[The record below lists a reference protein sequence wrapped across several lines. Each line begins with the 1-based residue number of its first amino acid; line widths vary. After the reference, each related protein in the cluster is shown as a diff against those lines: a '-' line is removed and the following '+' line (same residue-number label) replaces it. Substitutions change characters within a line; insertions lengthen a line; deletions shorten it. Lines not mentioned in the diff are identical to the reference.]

1 VTGGPGRPAL
11 SRAGRAAV
19 LAALLGYVVAVYL
32 VVVVV
37 GEAWLGGA
45 AAVLPTFVA
54 AALVAVTLEPVR
66 LRLRRWWPTSAQDR
80 LARLSARHS
89 SSADVADGLQEMA
102 RLVGNAVGAI
112 AAEITVDLGSA
123 LVIAG
128 RWPAP
133 SGGLAATPRRG
144 SVVVSRP
151 ITRGALVVGTLTAR
165 LAAPRPLT
173 PVEERLLADAARHA
187 ALLVDATRLDQA
199 LRQAVDIAS
208 TRRDELRRSRQR
220 ILAEV
225 EQERRRIEQD
235 MHDGAQQHLV
245 ALLVHLRLLRVV
257 LERDPARGR
266 AMAVTVGQLARTA
279 VEVLDELSRGMYPP
293 LLLERGAAAAVA
305 TSVGITPRP
314 QVVDDTGGQRW
325 APEIERALYFSC
337 VEALQN
343 AAKHAG
349 AARLVVTLSRSADEV
364 RFDVTDDGRGFDVQH
379 TPPGSGT
386 FNMRDR
392 LESVGGLL
400 SVASVPTRGTTVS
413 GRIPVPSAP

>member
-1 VTGGPGRPAL
+1 
-11 SRAGRAAV
+11 
-19 LAALLGYVVAVYL
+19 
-32 VVVVV
+32 
-37 GEAWLGGA
+37 
-45 AAVLPTFVA
+45 
-54 AALVAVTLEPVR
+54 
-66 LRLRRWWPTSAQDR
+66 
-80 LARLSARHS
+80 
-89 SSADVADGLQEMA
+89 MA
-102 RLVGNAVGAI
+102 RLVVNAVRAI
-112 AAEITVDLGSA
+112 GAEITVDLGSG

-133 SGGLAATPRRG
+133 RGGAATTPRRG
-144 SVVVSRP
+144 SAVVSRP
-151 ITRGALVVGTLTAR
+151 ITRGGLVVGALTAR

-199 LRQAVDIAS
+199 LREAVDVAS

-220 ILAEV
+220 ILGAV

-305 TSVGITPRP
+305 TSVGIAPRP
-314 QVVDDTGGQRW
+314 HVVDHTGGQRW

-364 RFDVTDDGRGFDVQH
+364 RFDVTDDGRGFDVEH